1 MAMTFLS
8 TLPATYLTVVA
19 GPSLSLLKICVCICL
34 YARRLIFICTIR
46 LVLIG
51 NESSIRRAAEKIMDS
66 VDGVVGIEV
75 VGLDME
81 EEKEGVY
88 DEAVD
93 KACKIL
99 GNLDALVH
107 CYAYEGE

>member
-1 MAMTFLS
+1 M
-8 TLPATYLTVVA
+8 
-19 GPSLSLLKICVCICL
+19 
-34 YARRLIFICTIR
+34 
-46 LVLIG
+46 G
-51 NESSIRRAAEKIMDS
+51 NESSVRRAAEKIMDS
-66 VDGVVGIEV
+66 TNGVVVGVEV

-81 EEKEGVY
+81 EDKEAVY

-107 CYAYEGE
+107 CYAYEGNVFKINCVYSIIVIACCLLFLAHSVPLCCLFFVLTF